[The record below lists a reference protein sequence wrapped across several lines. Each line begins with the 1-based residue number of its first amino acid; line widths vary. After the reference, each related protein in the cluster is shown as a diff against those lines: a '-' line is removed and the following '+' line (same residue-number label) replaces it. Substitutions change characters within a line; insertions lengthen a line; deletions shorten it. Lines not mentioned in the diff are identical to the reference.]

1 MQTNGFILK
10 IYIYLLILEV
20 GCRLKVFLCH
30 QIMCTSH
37 PWLCISRFL
46 LARWFDLCH
55 VCGCVHLLLGWPRFW
70 VGKLM
75 MCEQRGRQ
83 KESCSRVLFTRVFSK
98 KTTQWLT
105 WLSELLFVTTSSNLR
120 WQPREI
126 SQLEI
131 FIYDHSD
138 DTWTHPQS
146 TAGDLTF
153 RPSLWRQWLSV
164 YLHLVWT
171 HT

>member
-1 MQTNGFILK
+1 MPPDNVHFPSMIV
-10 IYIYLLILEV
+10 YITFPAGPLV
-20 GCRLKVFLCH
+20 CCAVQWQH
-30 QIMCTSH
+30 
-37 PWLCISRFL
+37 
-46 LARWFDLCH
+46 DLCH